1 MIIRFKFEPDRYN
14 SCPIC
19 AETKPFFFLWEII
32 IKSYFLIYH
41 SIYNFRFFS
50 FFFCFFRKK
59 DQDEKKI
66 PGEFFFSFSLRKK
79 KCEKMWICF
88 THENIFFFQSQ
99 FFFFII
105 ILKNSLIIWIYP
117 RYLMCTSA
125 DVLIQNIIIGR
136 AVDETI
142 SRVWYFT
149 TLIWEIQ
156 TCATNNYFLYDMC
169 LQPMGG
175 WISGLCS
182 SSKVFDA
189 RLNESNRS
197 SSLPRLI

>member
-1 MIIRFKFEPDRYN
+1 MCRDK
-14 SCPIC
+14 
-19 AETKPFFFLWEII
+19 TLFFLWEII

-41 SIYNFRFFS
+41 RIYNFLFFS
-50 FFFCFFRKK
+50 FFFSRKNSRRIFFHSVS
-59 DQDEKKI
+59 EKKN
-66 PGEFFFSFSLRKK
+66 LK
-79 KCEKMWICF
+79 KMWICF

-182 SSKVFDA
+182 SSKVLSVKYKLVEKVFDT

-197 SSLPRLI
+197 SSLLRLI